1 MFLVNKNIMN
11 ISETTVISENQEEYE
26 EYVDEVEENQEEEYT
41 PVIFTRYLYILDD
54 VKTSLMLSI
63 LNRNR
68 DEALFWA
75 YELYYSGYID
85 QVFELVTNIYN
96 EFYSTLNPNLGLF
109 LIKIKNIQKNSE
121 YLIGTI
127 IYNLIHRKYNISS
140 FVEKYSKTPFN
151 LVYPNCNENDKKFFI
166 ILEEK
171 DIQKYRTIECSKPTT
186 ILSRAATYNS
196 HSYSAKLF
204 ENDYIEVEREELLT
218 MYRQDWLYYAS
229 FSPIWA
235 ERILK
240 YKGNVDHEKKKICF
254 ENEDIEDAFYEKY
267 YYDPDEQP
275 SHIQFKSIGTGA
287 ETQWSWNDFYEKY
300 K

>member
-1 MFLVNKNIMN
+1 MN
-11 ISETTVISENQEEYE
+11 TMEEYE
-26 EYVDEVEENQEEEYT
+26 EIDEYIGEIEVENDYNP

-75 YELYYSGYID
+75 YELYYSGYIED
-85 QVFELVTNIYN
+85 VFELLTNMYN
-96 EFYSTLNPNLGLF
+96 EFYSVLNPNLGDFFINL
-109 LIKIKNIQKNSE
+109 KKTQTNSE
-121 YLIGTI
+121 YMIGTM
-127 IYNLIHRKYNISS
+127 IYNMIHRKYNISS

-151 LVYPNCNENDKKFFI
+151 LVYPICNEPDKKFFI

-171 DIQKYRTIECSKPTT
+171 DIQKYKNIESSEPTT
-186 ILSRAATYNS
+186 ILRTAAEYNS

-204 ENDYIEVEREELLT
+204 ENDYIGVEREELLT

-229 FSPIWA
+229 FSPIWE
-235 ERILK
+235 ERI
-240 YKGNVDHEKKKICF
+240 GQFNGTVDHDKKMICF

-267 YYDPDEQP
+267 YYDPDEQ
-275 SHIQFKSIGTGA
+275 SSDVQFKSIGIGT
-287 ETQWSWNDFYEKY
+287 EKQWTWTDFYEKY

>member
-1 MFLVNKNIMN
+1 MN
-11 ISETTVISENQEEYE
+11 IETMEQQCEFEKY
-26 EYVDEVEENQEEEYT
+26 VEEIEET
-41 PVIFTRYLYILDD
+41 SPVIFTRYLYILDD

-75 YELYYSGYID
+75 YELYYSGYINE
-85 QVFELVTNIYN
+85 VFELVTNIYN
-96 EFYSTLNPNLGLF
+96 EFYSTLNPNLGDF
-109 LIKIKNIQKNSE
+109 LIKLKKIQTNSE

-151 LVYPNCNENDKKFFI
+151 LVYPMCNEPDKKFFI

-171 DIQKYRTIECSKPTT
+171 DIQKYKNIECSEPST
-186 ILSRAATYNS
+186 ILRNVTKYGS

-204 ENDYIEVEREELLT
+204 ENDYIDVEREELLT
-218 MYRQDWLYYAS
+218 IYRQDWLYYAS
-229 FSPIWA
+229 FSPIWE
-235 ERILK
+235 ERI
-240 YKGNVDHEKKKICF
+240 GQFNGTVDHEKKMVCF
-254 ENEDIEDAFYEKY
+254 ENDDIEDAFYEKY

-275 SHIQFKSIGTGA
+275 SHVQFKSIGTGT
-287 ETQWSWNDFYEKY
+287 ETQWTWNDFYEKY

>member
-1 MFLVNKNIMN
+1 MN
-11 ISETTVISENQEEYE
+11 IEIMEEIE
-26 EYVDEVEENQEEEYT
+26 EYVYETVEDT
-41 PVIFTRYLYILDD
+41 PPVIFTRYLYILDD
-54 VKTSLMLSI
+54 VKSSLMLSI

-68 DEALFWA
+68 DEALFWG

-85 QVFELVTNIYN
+85 EVFDLVTNIYN
-96 EFYSTLNPNLGLF
+96 EFYSTLNPNLGMF
-109 LIKIKNIQKNSE
+109 LTKLKKIQKNSE

-151 LVYPNCNENDKKFFI
+151 LVYPVCNEPDKKFFI

-171 DIQKYRTIECSKPTT
+171 DIQQYKTVESSEPST
-186 ILSRAATYNS
+186 ILRSATQYNS

-204 ENDYIEVEREELLT
+204 ENDYIGVEREELLT

-229 FSPIWA
+229 FSPIWE
-235 ERILK
+235 ERI
-240 YKGNVDHEKKKICF
+240 GQFNGTVDHEKKIVCF
-254 ENEDIEDAFYEKY
+254 ENDNIEDAFYEKY

-275 SHIQFKSIGTGA
+275 CHVQFKSIGTGA
-287 ETQWSWNDFYEKY
+287 EKQWTWTDFYEKY

>member
-1 MFLVNKNIMN
+1 MN
-11 ISETTVISENQEEYE
+11 IETMEQQCEFEKY
-26 EYVDEVEENQEEEYT
+26 VEEIEET
-41 PVIFTRYLYILDD
+41 SPVIFTRYLYILDD

-68 DEALFWA
+68 DEALFWG
-75 YELYYSGYID
+75 YELYYSGYITE
-85 QVFELVTNIYN
+85 VFDLVTNIYN
-96 EFYSTLNPNLGLF
+96 EFYSILNPNLGMF
-109 LIKIKNIQKNSE
+109 LTKLKKIQKNSE

-140 FVEKYSKTPFN
+140 FVEKYSKTHFN
-151 LVYPNCNENDKKFFI
+151 LVYPVCNEHDKKFFI

-171 DIQKYRTIECSKPTT
+171 DIQKYKNIECSEPST
-186 ILSRAATYNS
+186 ILRSAAKYNS

-204 ENDYIEVEREELLT
+204 ENDYIGVEREELLT

-229 FSPIWA
+229 FSPIWE
-235 ERILK
+235 ERI
-240 YKGNVDHEKKKICF
+240 GQFNGTVDHEKKMVCF
-254 ENEDIEDAFYEKY
+254 ENDDIEDAFYEKY

-275 SHIQFKSIGTGA
+275 SHVQFKSIGTGA
-287 ETQWSWNDFYEKY
+287 ETQWTWNDFYEKY

>member
-1 MFLVNKNIMN
+1 MN
-11 ISETTVISENQEEYE
+11 IETMEQQCEFEKY
-26 EYVDEVEENQEEEYT
+26 VEEIEQT
-41 PVIFTRYLYILDD
+41 SPVIFTRYLYILDD
-54 VKTSLMLSI
+54 IKTALMLSI

-75 YELYYSGYID
+75 YELYYSGYINE
-85 QVFELVTNIYN
+85 VFDLVTNIYN
-96 EFYSTLNPNLGLF
+96 EFYSTLNPNLGDF
-109 LIKIKNIQKNSE
+109 LIKLKKIQTNSE

-127 IYNLIHRKYNISS
+127 VYNLIHRKYNISS

-151 LVYPNCNENDKKFFI
+151 LVYPVCNEPDKKFFI

-171 DIQKYRTIECSKPTT
+171 DIKKYKNVECSDPTS
-186 ILSRAATYNS
+186 ILRNVLTYGS

-204 ENDYIEVEREELLT
+204 EHDYIYVEREKLLT

-229 FSPIWA
+229 FSPIWR
-235 ERILK
+235 ERIEQFSG
-240 YKGNVDHEKKKICF
+240 YSDHAKKMVCF
-254 ENEDIEDAFYEKY
+254 ENDDIEDAFYEKY

-275 SHIQFKSIGTGA
+275 SHVQFKNIGTGD
-287 ETQWSWNDFYEKY
+287 ETQWNWTDFYEKY

>member
-1 MFLVNKNIMN
+1 MN
-11 ISETTVISENQEEYE
+11 TIEEIE
-26 EYVDEVEENQEEEYT
+26 EYVYEDEVEETVEPEYNP
-41 PVIFTRYLYILDD
+41 PVVFTRYLYILDD

-68 DEALFWA
+68 DEALFWG
-75 YELYYSGYID
+75 YELYYSGYITE
-85 QVFELVTNIYN
+85 VFDLVTNIYN
-96 EFYSTLNPNLGLF
+96 EFYSALNPNLGMF
-109 LIKIKNIQKNSE
+109 LIKLKNIQKNSE

-127 IYNLIHRKYNISS
+127 ICNLIHRKYNISG

-151 LVYPNCNENDKKFFI
+151 LVYPACSQKDRKFFI

-171 DIQKYRTIECSKPTT
+171 DIQQYKTVESSVPST
-186 ILSRAATYNS
+186 ILRTAATYNS

-204 ENDYIEVEREELLT
+204 ENDYIDVEREELLT

-229 FSPIWA
+229 FSPIWE
-235 ERILK
+235 ERI
-240 YKGNVDHEKKKICF
+240 GNFNGTVDHEKKQICF
-254 ENEDIEDAFYEKY
+254 VDEDVEDAFYEKY

-275 SHIQFKSIGTGA
+275 SYVLFKSLGTGA
-287 ETQWSWNDFYEKY
+287 ETQWTWSDFYEKY

>member
-1 MFLVNKNIMN
+1 MN
-11 ISETTVISENQEEYE
+11 TMEEIEAEN
-26 EYVDEVEENQEEEYT
+26 DYT
-41 PVIFTRYLYILDD
+41 PPVIFTRYLYILDD

-85 QVFELVTNIYN
+85 EVFDLVTNIYN
-96 EFYSTLNPNLGLF
+96 EFYSTLNPNLGMF
-109 LIKIKNIQKNSE
+109 LIKLKKIQKNSE

-127 IYNLIHRKYNISS
+127 ICNLIHRKYNISS
-140 FVEKYSKTPFN
+140 FVEKFSKTPFN
-151 LVYPNCNENDKKFFI
+151 LVYPMCNEPDKKFFI

-171 DIQKYRTIECSKPTT
+171 DIQKYKNIECSNEIPPTS
-186 ILSRAATYNS
+186 ILMHVSQYNS

-204 ENDYIEVEREELLT
+204 ENDYIGVEREELLT
-218 MYRQDWLYYAS
+218 IYRQDWLYYAS
-229 FSPIWA
+229 FSPIWE
-235 ERILK
+235 ERI
-240 YKGNVDHEKKKICF
+240 GQFNGTVDHEKKMICF

-275 SHIQFKSIGTGA
+275 SHVQFKSIGTGA
-287 ETQWSWNDFYEKY
+287 EKQWTWSDFYEKY